1 VIRSIKA
8 WRGGIECLSD
18 GLNVHGLGTLDVVL
32 GVKGDPG
39 AFGERAIPVAADDR
53 RVMNEQ
59 ILGLVIGGDEPEAL
73 SSLNHFTVPVAI
85 AALLIS
91 RNGRGEL

>member
-1 VIRSIKA
+1 MRVVTELER
-8 WRGGIECLSD
+8 LDVD
-18 GLNVHGLGTLDVVL
+18 GPGTLRSVL
-32 GVKGDPG
+32 GVKRDLR
-39 AFGERAIPVAADDR
+39 AFGEGSIAAADYLA
-53 RVMNEQ
+53 VMDEQ
-59 ILGLVIGGDEPEAL
+59 VRAGFIGGDEPEAL